1 MMIGSANNIPVVIP
15 NFRYAM
21 IPSKGPTFISI
32 ASTLEVPDRKASAKN
47 PSIDPSE
54 PPMVSIAFAISEFI
68 EVPNGN
74 LITFSMG
81 LLKDKLKTVKT
92 AIAIAEIIIRRRSS
106 SRCSQKVIATS
117 LDSIVRAAHGMCDQ
131 EGFGGLMFGSGS
143 FSISF
148 AVFVNS
154 S

>member
-1 MMIGSANNIPVVIP
+1 MSVAL
-15 NFRYAM
+15 
-21 IPSKGPTFISI
+21 
-32 ASTLEVPDRKASAKN
+32 TLDVPDRKASAKN

-54 PPMVSIAFAISEFI
+54 PPPTSIAFAISVFI

-92 AIAIAEIIIRRRSS
+92 AIAIAEIIMRRRSS
-106 SRCSQKVIATS
+106 SKCSQKVIATS
-117 LDSIVRAAHGMCDQ
+117 LTSVDSIVHAAHGPSHQ

-143 FSISF
+143 LSISS
-148 AVFVNS
+148 AAFVNS